1 MIRGIMTEKLETEGK
16 TQEKKFITSLYP
28 GGGNQVLSHGDHGG
42 AGDRQTEAGGR
53 KLWVGRLTRA
63 RESDLK
69 LSQHCPVAVAVGSDL
84 GK

>member
-16 TQEKKFITSLYP
+16 AQEKKFITSLYP
-28 GGGNQVLSHGDHGG
+28 GENQVLSHGDRGG

-53 KLWVGRLTRA
+53 RLWVGRLTRA

-84 GK
+84 GR